1 MTPKLFLKARV
12 GRRFARLLW
21 LSWVFLSHTESFVAC
36 VKPPGGGRIKAK
48 LQVLAFREK
57 MPLICCSANKSRVLD
72 LFVLGVLQEMA
83 PSEESP
89 ITNNAFYFYF
99 ILKGIAR
106 TTMCPSSVLSL
117 LIMMCEYENITFFF
131 NVQTATFR
139 GTLLHCEPKINT
151 KHQRG
156 FVELEFFACMSGRDR
171 DAGASGCGVCVCD
184 CSCGVC
190 FVLSRLQGSAA
201 VWRLWW
207 WQQQRLLV
215 QPLHP
220 GGAPGGMV
228 RLQQQTPRTS
238 QK

>member
-1 MTPKLFLKARV
+1 MDHNVPKQCPFPVNYDVWIWKHYVPAHFLMV
-12 GRRFARLLW
+12 
-21 LSWVFLSHTESFVAC
+21 S
-36 VKPPGGGRIKAK
+36 
-48 LQVLAFREK
+48 
-57 MPLICCSANKSRVLD
+57 
-72 LFVLGVLQEMA
+72 
-83 PSEESP
+83 
-89 ITNNAFYFYF
+89 
-99 ILKGIAR
+99 
-106 TTMCPSSVLSL
+106 
-117 LIMMCEYENITFFF
+117 FFF

-139 GTLLHCEPKINT
+139 GTLLHCDPKIHT
-151 KHQRG
+151 KHQQG